1 MKKVF
6 LKTYGCQMNVY
17 DSERIME
24 SLSENGYKQTNNLNE
39 SDLIIFNTC
48 HIREKAAEK
57 LYSDIGR
64 LKKIRKEKKIIVAG
78 CVAQAEDKQI
88 IQRMPEV
95 DLVIGPQTYHK
106 IPELVSKLN
115 KKIKYVET
123 DFPIE
128 NKFNL
133 LKKRVRSEKKPS
145 AFLTIQEGCDK
156 FCTFCVVPYT
166 RGAEYSRTTKELVEE
181 TKQLLSQGVS
191 EITLLGQNVNAYHG
205 EGLNGGISNLAD
217 LIYELSKLAGLERIR
232 YTTNHPVDVNQE
244 LIDAHRDIKKLMP
257 YIHLPIQSGSN
268 RILKLMNRKHTCEE
282 YIEIIE
288 KIRNARNDIALSS
301 DFITG
306 FPGETDKD
314 FELTI
319 DLVKKI
325 KYAQAYSFN
334 YSPRPGTPSADYEK
348 QIPQNI
354 KSERLKLLQ
363 DILKQQQLEFNNQ
376 SKGKIVS
383 ILIERKGREID
394 QLVGKT
400 PYMQSVFFKNI
411 ENKSKIGDFIDVQ
424 IDTIKVNN
432 LSGELVEYSR

>member
-106 IPELVSKLN
+106 IPDLVSKLN

-383 ILIERKGREID
+383 ILIERKGREIN

>member
-78 CVAQAEDKQI
+78 CVAQAEDKEI

-128 NKFNL
+128 NKFDL
-133 LKKRVRSEKKPS
+133 LKERVRSEKKPS

-166 RGAEYSRTTKELVEE
+166 RGAEYSRTAKELVEE

-205 EGLNGGISNLAD
+205 EGLNGGISNLAN

-288 KIRNARNDIALSS
+288 KIRNARSDIALSS

-363 DILKQQQLEFNNQ
+363 DILKQQQLEFNDQ
-376 SKGKIVS
+376 SKGKIIS
-383 ILIERKGREID
+383 ILVERKGREIN

-411 ENKSKIGDFIDVQ
+411 ENKSKIGDFVDVK

>member
-1 MKKVF
+1 
-6 LKTYGCQMNVY
+6 MNVY

-106 IPELVSKLN
+106 IPDLVSKLN
-115 KKIKYVET
+115 KKVKYVET

-383 ILIERKGREID
+383 ILIERKGREIN

-411 ENKSKIGDFIDVQ
+411 ENKSKIGDFIDVK

>member
-106 IPELVSKLN
+106 IPDLVSKLN
-115 KKIKYVET
+115 KKVKYVET

-166 RGAEYSRTTKELVEE
+166 RGAEYSRTTKELIEE

-411 ENKSKIGDFIDVQ
+411 ENKSKIGDFIDVK

>member
-1 MKKVF
+1 
-6 LKTYGCQMNVY
+6 MNVY

-106 IPELVSKLN
+106 IPDLVSKLN
-115 KKIKYVET
+115 KKVKYVET

-383 ILIERKGREID
+383 ILIERKGREIN

-411 ENKSKIGDFIDVQ
+411 ENKSKIGDFIDVK

-432 LSGELVEYSR
+432 LSGELVEYS

>member
-6 LKTYGCQMNVY
+6 VKTYGCQMNVY

-24 SLSENGYKQTNNLNE
+24 SLSENGYKQTDNLNE
-39 SDLIIFNTC
+39 SDLIVFNTC

-78 CVAQAEDKQI
+78 CVAQAEDKEI

-115 KKIKYVET
+115 KKKKYVET

-133 LKKRVRSEKKPS
+133 LSERVRSDKKPT

-166 RGAEYSRTTKELVEE
+166 RGAEYSRTTKELIEE
-181 TKQLLSQGVS
+181 TKQLINQGVS

-205 EGLNGGISNLAD
+205 EGLSGGISNLAN
-217 LIYELSKLAGLERIR
+217 LIYELSKLDGLERIR

-244 LIDAHRDIKKLMP
+244 LIDAHKDITKLMP
-257 YIHLPIQSGSN
+257 YIHLPVQSGSN

-288 KIRNARNDIALSS
+288 NIRNARNDIALSS

-314 FELTI
+314 FESTI
-319 DLVKKI
+319 ELVKKI

-334 YSPRPGTPSADYEK
+334 YSPRPGTPSADYER

-376 SKGKIVS
+376 SKGKIVR
-383 ILIERKGREID
+383 ILVERKGKEINH
-394 QLVGKT
+394 LVGKT
-400 PYMQSVFFKNI
+400 PHMQSVFFNNIKNK
-411 ENKSKIGDFIDVQ
+411 NKIGDFIDIR
-424 IDTIKVNN
+424 IDSIKVNN
-432 LSGELVEYSR
+432 LSGELVEYS

>member
-6 LKTYGCQMNVY
+6 VKTYGCQMNVY

-39 SDLIIFNTC
+39 SDLIVFNTC

-78 CVAQAEDKQI
+78 CVAQAEDKEI

-115 KKIKYVET
+115 KKKKYVET

-133 LKKRVRSEKKPS
+133 LSERVRSDKKPT

-166 RGAEYSRTTKELVEE
+166 RGAEYSRTTKELIEE
-181 TKQLLSQGVS
+181 TKQLISQGVS

-205 EGLNGGISNLAD
+205 EGLNGGISNLAN
-217 LIYELSKLAGLERIR
+217 LIYELSKLDGLERIR

-244 LIDAHRDIKKLMP
+244 LIDAHKDITKLMP
-257 YIHLPIQSGSN
+257 YIHLPVQSGSN

-288 KIRNARNDIALSS
+288 NIRNARNDIALSS

-314 FELTI
+314 FESTI
-319 DLVKKI
+319 ELVKKI

-334 YSPRPGTPSADYEK
+334 YSPRPGTPSADYES

-376 SKGKIVS
+376 SKGKIVR
-383 ILIERKGREID
+383 ILVERKGKEIN

-400 PYMQSVFFKNI
+400 PHMQSVFFNNN
-411 ENKSKIGDFIDVQ
+411 NKSKIGDFIDVR
-424 IDTIKVNN
+424 IDSIKVNN
-432 LSGELVEYSR
+432 LSGELVEYS

>member
-106 IPELVSKLN
+106 IPDLVSKLN
-115 KKIKYVET
+115 KKVKYVET

-166 RGAEYSRTTKELVEE
+166 RGAEYSRTTKELIEE

>member
-128 NKFNL
+128 NKFDL
-133 LKKRVRSEKKPS
+133 LKERVRSEKKPS

-166 RGAEYSRTTKELVEE
+166 RGAEYSRTAKELVEE

-205 EGLNGGISNLAD
+205 EGLNGGISNLAN

-288 KIRNARNDIALSS
+288 KIRNARSDIALSS

-363 DILKQQQLEFNNQ
+363 DILKQQQLEFNDQ
-376 SKGKIVS
+376 SKGKIIS
-383 ILIERKGREID
+383 ILVERKGREIN

-411 ENKSKIGDFIDVQ
+411 ENKSKIGDFVDVK

>member
-1 MKKVF
+1 
-6 LKTYGCQMNVY
+6 MNVY

-39 SDLIIFNTC
+39 SDLIVFNTC

-78 CVAQAEDKQI
+78 CVAQAEDKEI

-115 KKIKYVET
+115 KKKKYVET

-133 LKKRVRSEKKPS
+133 LSERVRSDKKPT

-166 RGAEYSRTTKELVEE
+166 RGAEYSRTTKELIEE
-181 TKQLLSQGVS
+181 TKQLISQGVS

-205 EGLNGGISNLAD
+205 EGLNGGISNLAN
-217 LIYELSKLAGLERIR
+217 LIYELSKLDGLERIR

-244 LIDAHRDIKKLMP
+244 LIDAHKDITKLMP
-257 YIHLPIQSGSN
+257 YIHLPVQSGSN

-288 KIRNARNDIALSS
+288 NIRNARNDIALSS

-314 FELTI
+314 FESTI
-319 DLVKKI
+319 ELVRKI

-334 YSPRPGTPSADYEK
+334 YSPRPGTPSADYES

-376 SKGKIVS
+376 SKGKIVR
-383 ILIERKGREID
+383 ILVERKGKEIN

-400 PYMQSVFFKNI
+400 PHMQSVFFNNS
-411 ENKSKIGDFIDVQ
+411 NKSKIGDFIDVR
-424 IDTIKVNN
+424 IDSIKVNN
-432 LSGELVEYSR
+432 LSGELVEYS

>member
-88 IQRMPEV
+88 IQRMPDV

-411 ENKSKIGDFIDVQ
+411 ENKSKIGDFIDVK

>member
-1 MKKVF
+1 
-6 LKTYGCQMNVY
+6 MNVY

-78 CVAQAEDKQI
+78 CVAQAEDKEI

-128 NKFNL
+128 NKFDL
-133 LKKRVRSEKKPS
+133 LKERVRSEKKPS

-166 RGAEYSRTTKELVEE
+166 RGAEYSRTAKELVEE

-205 EGLNGGISNLAD
+205 EGLNGGISNLAN

-288 KIRNARNDIALSS
+288 KIRNARSDIALSS

-363 DILKQQQLEFNNQ
+363 DILKQQQLEFNDQ
-376 SKGKIVS
+376 SKGKIIS
-383 ILIERKGREID
+383 ILVERKGKEIN

-411 ENKSKIGDFIDVQ
+411 ENKSKIGDFVDVK

>member
-166 RGAEYSRTTKELVEE
+166 RGAEYSRTTKELIEE

-383 ILIERKGREID
+383 ILIERKGREIN

>member
-78 CVAQAEDKQI
+78 CVAQAEDKEI

-128 NKFNL
+128 NKSDL
-133 LKKRVRSEKKPS
+133 LKERVRSEKKPS

-166 RGAEYSRTTKELVEE
+166 RGAEYSRTAKELVEE

-205 EGLNGGISNLAD
+205 EGLNGGISNLAN

-288 KIRNARNDIALSS
+288 KIRNARSDIALSS

-363 DILKQQQLEFNNQ
+363 DILKQQQLEFNDQ
-376 SKGKIVS
+376 SKGKIIS
-383 ILIERKGREID
+383 ILVERKGREIN

-411 ENKSKIGDFIDVQ
+411 ENKSKIGDFVDVK

>member
-6 LKTYGCQMNVY
+6 VKTYGCQMNVY

-39 SDLIIFNTC
+39 SDLIVFNTC

-78 CVAQAEDKQI
+78 CVAQAEDKEI

-115 KKIKYVET
+115 KKKKYVET

-133 LKKRVRSEKKPS
+133 LSERVRSDKKPT

-166 RGAEYSRTTKELVEE
+166 RGAEYSRTTKELIEE
-181 TKQLLSQGVS
+181 TKQLISQGVS

-205 EGLNGGISNLAD
+205 EGLNGGISNLAN
-217 LIYELSKLAGLERIR
+217 LIYELSKLDGLERIR

-244 LIDAHRDIKKLMP
+244 LIDAHKDITKLMP
-257 YIHLPIQSGSN
+257 YIHLPVQSGSN

-288 KIRNARNDIALSS
+288 NIRNARNDIALSS

-314 FELTI
+314 FESTI
-319 DLVKKI
+319 ELVKKI

-334 YSPRPGTPSADYEK
+334 YSPRPGTPSADYER

-376 SKGKIVS
+376 SKGKIVR
-383 ILIERKGREID
+383 ILVERKGKEIN

-400 PYMQSVFFKNI
+400 PHMQSVFFNNN
-411 ENKSKIGDFIDVQ
+411 NKSKIGDFIDVR
-424 IDTIKVNN
+424 IDSIKVNN
-432 LSGELVEYSR
+432 LSGELVEYS

>member
-1 MKKVF
+1 
-6 LKTYGCQMNVY
+6 MNVY

-106 IPELVSKLN
+106 IPDLVSKLN
-115 KKIKYVET
+115 KKVKYVET

-166 RGAEYSRTTKELVEE
+166 RGAEYSRTTKELIEE

-383 ILIERKGREID
+383 ILIERKGREIN

>member
-6 LKTYGCQMNVY
+6 VKTYGCQMNVY

-39 SDLIIFNTC
+39 SDLIVFNTC

-78 CVAQAEDKQI
+78 CVAQAEDKEI

-115 KKIKYVET
+115 KKKKYVET

-133 LKKRVRSEKKPS
+133 LSERVRSDKKPT

-166 RGAEYSRTTKELVEE
+166 RGAEYSRTTKELIEE
-181 TKQLLSQGVS
+181 TKQLISQGVS

-205 EGLNGGISNLAD
+205 EGLNGGTSNLAN
-217 LIYELSKLAGLERIR
+217 LIYELSKLDGLERIR

-244 LIDAHRDIKKLMP
+244 LIDAHKDITKLMP
-257 YIHLPIQSGSN
+257 YIHLPVQSGSN

-288 KIRNARNDIALSS
+288 NIRNARNDIALSS

-314 FELTI
+314 FESTI
-319 DLVKKI
+319 ELVKKI

-334 YSPRPGTPSADYEK
+334 YSPRPGISSADYES

-376 SKGKIVS
+376 SKGKIVR
-383 ILIERKGREID
+383 ILVERKGKEIN

-400 PYMQSVFFKNI
+400 PHMQSVFFNNN
-411 ENKSKIGDFIDVQ
+411 NKSKIGDFIDVR
-424 IDTIKVNN
+424 IDSIKVNN
-432 LSGELVEYSR
+432 LSGELVEYS

>member
-1 MKKVF
+1 
-6 LKTYGCQMNVY
+6 MNVY

-166 RGAEYSRTTKELVEE
+166 RGAEYSRTTKELIEE

-411 ENKSKIGDFIDVQ
+411 ENKSKIGDFIDVK

>member
-106 IPELVSKLN
+106 IPDLVSKLN
-115 KKIKYVET
+115 KKVKYVET

-411 ENKSKIGDFIDVQ
+411 ENKSKIGDFIDVK

>member
-166 RGAEYSRTTKELVEE
+166 RGAEYSRTTKELIEE

-411 ENKSKIGDFIDVQ
+411 ENKSKIGDFIDVK

>member
-128 NKFNL
+128 NKFDL
-133 LKKRVRSEKKPS
+133 LKERVRSEKKPS

-166 RGAEYSRTTKELVEE
+166 RGAEYSRTAKELVEE

-205 EGLNGGISNLAD
+205 EGLNGGISNLAN

-288 KIRNARNDIALSS
+288 KIRNARSDIALSS

-363 DILKQQQLEFNNQ
+363 DILKQQQLEFNDQ
-376 SKGKIVS
+376 SKGKIIS
-383 ILIERKGREID
+383 ILVERKGREIN

-400 PYMQSVFFKNI
+400 PYMQSVFFKNT
-411 ENKSKIGDFIDVQ
+411 ENKSKIGDFVDVK

>member
-106 IPELVSKLN
+106 IPDLVSKLN
-115 KKIKYVET
+115 KKVKYVET

>member
-88 IQRMPEV
+88 IQRMPDV

-205 EGLNGGISNLAD
+205 EGLNGRTSNLAD

-411 ENKSKIGDFIDVQ
+411 ENKSKIGDFIDVK

>member
-106 IPELVSKLN
+106 IPDLVSKLN
-115 KKIKYVET
+115 KKVKYVET

-128 NKFNL
+128 NKFDL
-133 LKKRVRSEKKPS
+133 LKERVRSEKKPS

-166 RGAEYSRTTKELVEE
+166 RGAEYSRTTKELIEE

>member
-166 RGAEYSRTTKELVEE
+166 RGAEYSRTTKELIEE

-376 SKGKIVS
+376 SKEKIVS

-411 ENKSKIGDFIDVQ
+411 ENKSKIGDFIDVK

>member
-1 MKKVF
+1 
-6 LKTYGCQMNVY
+6 
-17 DSERIME
+17 
-24 SLSENGYKQTNNLNE
+24 
-39 SDLIIFNTC
+39 
-48 HIREKAAEK
+48 
-57 LYSDIGR
+57 
-64 LKKIRKEKKIIVAG
+64 
-78 CVAQAEDKQI
+78 
-88 IQRMPEV
+88 
-95 DLVIGPQTYHK
+95 
-106 IPELVSKLN
+106 
-115 KKIKYVET
+115 
-123 DFPIE
+123 
-128 NKFNL
+128 
-133 LKKRVRSEKKPS
+133 
-145 AFLTIQEGCDK
+145 
-156 FCTFCVVPYT
+156 
-166 RGAEYSRTTKELVEE
+166 
-181 TKQLLSQGVS
+181 
-191 EITLLGQNVNAYHG
+191 
-205 EGLNGGISNLAD
+205 
-217 LIYELSKLAGLERIR
+217 
-232 YTTNHPVDVNQE
+232 
-244 LIDAHRDIKKLMP
+244 
-257 YIHLPIQSGSN
+257 
-268 RILKLMNRKHTCEE
+268 MNRKHTCEE

-376 SKGKIVS
+376 SKEKIVS
-383 ILIERKGREID
+383 ILIERKGREIN

-411 ENKSKIGDFIDVQ
+411 ENKSKIGDFIDVK

>member
-1 MKKVF
+1 
-6 LKTYGCQMNVY
+6 MNVY

-39 SDLIIFNTC
+39 SDLIVFNTC

-78 CVAQAEDKQI
+78 CVAQAEDKEI

-115 KKIKYVET
+115 KNKKYVET

-133 LKKRVRSEKKPS
+133 LSKRVRSDKKPT

-166 RGAEYSRTTKELVEE
+166 RGAEYSRTTKELIEE
-181 TKQLLSQGVS
+181 TKQLINQGVS

-205 EGLNGGISNLAD
+205 EGLNGGISNLAN
-217 LIYELSKLAGLERIR
+217 LIYELSKLDGLERIR

-244 LIDAHRDIKKLMP
+244 LIDAHKDIKKLMP
-257 YIHLPIQSGSN
+257 YIHLPVQSGSN

-288 KIRNARNDIALSS
+288 NIRNARNDIALSS

-314 FELTI
+314 FESTI

-334 YSPRPGTPSADYEK
+334 YSPRPGTPSADYER

-376 SKGKIVS
+376 SKGKIVR
-383 ILIERKGREID
+383 ILVERKGKEIN

-400 PYMQSVFFKNI
+400 PHMQSVFFNNIKNK
-411 ENKSKIGDFIDVQ
+411 NKIGDFIDIR
-424 IDTIKVNN
+424 IDSIKVNN
-432 LSGELVEYSR
+432 LSGELVEYS

>member
-24 SLSENGYKQTNNLNE
+24 SLSESGYKQTNNLNE

-411 ENKSKIGDFIDVQ
+411 ENKSKIGDFIDVK

>member
-166 RGAEYSRTTKELVEE
+166 RGAEYSRTTKELIEE

-411 ENKSKIGDFIDVQ
+411 ENKSKIGDFIDVK

-432 LSGELVEYSR
+432 LSGELVEYS

>member
-128 NKFNL
+128 NKFTL

-400 PYMQSVFFKNI
+400 RYMQSVFFKNI
-411 ENKSKIGDFIDVQ
+411 ENKSKIGDFIDVK

>member
-106 IPELVSKLN
+106 IPDLVSKLN
-115 KKIKYVET
+115 KKVKYVET

-383 ILIERKGREID
+383 ILIERKGREIN

-411 ENKSKIGDFIDVQ
+411 ENKSKIGDFIDVK

>member
-78 CVAQAEDKQI
+78 CVAQAEDKEI

-128 NKFNL
+128 NKFDL
-133 LKKRVRSEKKPS
+133 LKERVRSEKKPS

-166 RGAEYSRTTKELVEE
+166 RGAEYSRTAKELVEE

-205 EGLNGGISNLAD
+205 EGLNGGISNLAN

-288 KIRNARNDIALSS
+288 KIRNARSDIALSS

-363 DILKQQQLEFNNQ
+363 DILKQQQLEFNDQ
-376 SKGKIVS
+376 SKGKIIS
-383 ILIERKGREID
+383 ILVERKGKEIN

-411 ENKSKIGDFIDVQ
+411 ENKSKIGDFVDVK

>member
-205 EGLNGGISNLAD
+205 EGLNGRTSNLAD

-411 ENKSKIGDFIDVQ
+411 ENKSKIGDFIDVK

>member
-6 LKTYGCQMNVY
+6 VKTYGCQMNVY

-39 SDLIIFNTC
+39 SDLIVFNTC

-78 CVAQAEDKQI
+78 CVAQAEDKEI

-115 KKIKYVET
+115 KNKKYVET

-133 LKKRVRSEKKPS
+133 LSERVRSDKKPT

-166 RGAEYSRTTKELVEE
+166 RGAEYSRTTKELIEE
-181 TKQLLSQGVS
+181 TKQLISQGVS

-205 EGLNGGISNLAD
+205 EGLNGGISNLAN
-217 LIYELSKLAGLERIR
+217 LIYELSKLDGLERIR

-244 LIDAHRDIKKLMP
+244 LIDAHKDITKLMP
-257 YIHLPIQSGSN
+257 YIHLPVQSGSN

-288 KIRNARNDIALSS
+288 NIRNARNDIALSS

-314 FELTI
+314 FESTI
-319 DLVKKI
+319 ELVKKI

-334 YSPRPGTPSADYEK
+334 YSPRPGTPSADYER
-348 QIPQNI
+348 QVPQNI

-376 SKGKIVS
+376 SKGKIVR
-383 ILIERKGREID
+383 ILVERKGKEIN

-400 PYMQSVFFKNI
+400 PHMQSVFFNNI
-411 ENKSKIGDFIDVQ
+411 KNKSKIGDFIDIR
-424 IDTIKVNN
+424 IDSIKVNN
-432 LSGELVEYSR
+432 LSGELVEYS